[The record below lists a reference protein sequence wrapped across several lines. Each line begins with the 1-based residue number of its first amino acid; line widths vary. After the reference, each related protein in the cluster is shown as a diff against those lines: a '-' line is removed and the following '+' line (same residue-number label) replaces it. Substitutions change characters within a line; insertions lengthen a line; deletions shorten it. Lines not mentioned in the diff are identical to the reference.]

1 MTSRKYVSIFVAR
14 IKLYY
19 IAFAKS
25 LVAKRQ
31 KEGMLYPAVAHW
43 NSKCFWEIV
52 RRRIQLATTNIIATA
67 IVFAKKIDTKILCYI
82 PRSTMQLPETIV

>member
-67 IVFAKKIDTKILCYI
+67 IVNFLIFFIYNA
-82 PRSTMQLPETIV
+82 TIFKQVGGALLS